1 MTLKTRSPRHASF
14 ALVVLSTLWGCAT
27 SPTAFKVDFGRAGI
41 VWEGSQPRQALVEKT
56 TVVPRD
62 VNGLTALGFEIHPPS
77 SEPYQVYSVHYLPGS
92 RVLTPLPKGFEP
104 FGNGGI
110 KTSTDTVVGPRV
122 FSFGFDETDPLGLYR
137 IEVFVN
143 GQLAGEG
150 SLEVVEPGSSPSE
163 PR

>member
-1 MTLKTRSPRHASF
+1 MTSKARWRGHA
-14 ALVVLSTLWGCAT
+14 APAVVVLCVLWSCAT

-41 VWEGSQPRQALVEKT
+41 IWEGSQPRQALVEKT
-56 TVVPRD
+56 AVVPRD
-62 VNGLTALGFEIHPPS
+62 VNGLTAIGFEIHPPD
-77 SEPYQVYSVHYLPGS
+77 SEPYQVYSVHYLPGAK
-92 RVLTPLPKGFEP
+92 VPAPLPAGFEP
-104 FGNGGI
+104 VGNGGI

-143 GQLAGEG
+143 GQLAGEA
-150 SLEVVEPGSSPSE
+150 SIEVVEPGSSPPA